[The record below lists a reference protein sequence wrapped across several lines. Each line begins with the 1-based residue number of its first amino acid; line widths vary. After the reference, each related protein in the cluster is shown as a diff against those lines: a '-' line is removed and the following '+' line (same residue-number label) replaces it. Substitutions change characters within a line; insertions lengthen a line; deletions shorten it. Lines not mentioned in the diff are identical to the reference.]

1 MKLTKINLPSWHV
14 QCSVI
19 VIFAI
24 ILLVVVER
32 VDLEL
37 VSFNTVVF
45 ANTSPGEVTAAVVS
59 SG

>member
-1 MKLTKINLPSWHV
+1 MKLAKINLPSWHV

-24 ILLVVVER
+24 ILVVVER
-32 VDLEL
+32 VDPEL

-45 ANTSPGEVTAAVVS
+45 ANTSAGKVRAAIVS

>member
-1 MKLTKINLPSWHV
+1 MKLAKINLPSWHV
-14 QCSVI
+14 QCLLI

-24 ILLVVVER
+24 LVVVER

-45 ANTSPGEVTAAVVS
+45 ANTSAGEVTAAVVS

>member
-1 MKLTKINLPSWHV
+1 MKLAKINLPSRHV

-24 ILLVVVER
+24 ILVVVER
-32 VDLEL
+32 VDPEL

-45 ANTSPGEVTAAVVS
+45 ASTLAGKVTAAVDS

>member
-1 MKLTKINLPSWHV
+1 MKLAKINLPSWHV

-24 ILLVVVER
+24 LVVVER

-37 VSFNTVVF
+37 VSFNI
-45 ANTSPGEVTAAVVS
+45 AAVVS

>member
-1 MKLTKINLPSWHV
+1 MKLAKINLPSWHV
-14 QCSVI
+14 QYLVI

-24 ILLVVVER
+24 LVVVER
-32 VDLEL
+32 DDLEL

-45 ANTSPGEVTAAVVS
+45 ANTSASEVTAALVS

>member
-1 MKLTKINLPSWHV
+1 MKLAKINLPSWHV

-24 ILLVVVER
+24 LVVGER

-45 ANTSPGEVTAAVVS
+45 VNTSAGEVTAAIVA

>member
-24 ILLVVVER
+24 LVVVER

-45 ANTSPGEVTAAVVS
+45 ANTSASEVTAAVVA